1 MRRINLDDDDAL
13 GEYITQ
19 NPIPDEYAVKIFN
32 DGGGRRSDSWITGG
46 VGTRV
51 QTVLP
56 VFQRKSFSDKWSGK
70 SGSKGRRSQRAKRQT
85 R

>member
-1 MRRINLDDDDAL
+1 MRRINLDDDEAL
-13 GEYITQ
+13 DKYITQ

-70 SGSKGRRSQRAKRQT
+70 GGSKGRRSQRAKRQT